1 MIASVP
7 LLARR
12 AFGGGMVAPMAVG
25 GVTYPQGTR
34 ATAMVAIALFY
45 VVVAIQTGDALEI
58 VVHTG
63 PMEGFV
69 AMATIGAR
77 TTS

>member
-1 MIASVP
+1 M
-7 LLARR
+7 ARR

-34 ATAMVAIALFY
+34 ATAIVAISSLF

-63 PMEGFV
+63 LAAGIV
-69 AMATIGAR
+69 TMATIGAR